1 MTTGVLDGQV
11 RLTPAPPPAPPPPA
25 LDERQAEAVAVRQ
38 GSGPLVLLG
47 APGTGK
53 TTTLLELVLARI
65 DRDGVPPDAVL
76 VLAPTRRAASALR
89 ERIAARL
96 GRTVRE
102 PLARTPH
109 SYAFGLLRRALVLDG
124 DLPPRL
130 ISGPEQDRILAD
142 LLAGHAEGIGYAPTW
157 PAAITDE
164 ILTLRSFRGELR
176 DLIMRAVERGLS
188 PGELA
193 RLGRRHGR
201 ADWVA
206 ASDVYAEYLD
216 VTSLATPG
224 AFDPAGIVAAASRVL
239 ADDPALLAAEREL
252 RRLVVVEDA
261 QELSTAGAHL
271 ARLLGGDGRDL
282 VLAGDPDVATQGF
295 RGARPRLLAEAAQ
308 RLRGPDGAP
317 ARQVV
322 LATVHRHGPPLRA
335 VAERITGRIS
345 TAGLVAHR
353 AARAGAAR
361 ATEAPTTATVQTHL
375 LASAAQEAAFI
386 AQLLRRR
393 HLDPADPL
401 PWGSMAVVVR
411 SVGATTTLRR
421 ALGAAGVPVSVPGTE
436 LPVRDEP
443 AVIPLR
449 LALRCVL
456 DEAALTPEV
465 ATELLSGPIG
475 GADALTLRRL
485 RQALRARE
493 LSGGGVRSSDE
504 LLVELVSHPNHVL
517 ALQTDDDGT
526 GDGRSASDGA
536 EALPHTV
543 IGPARRVATVLAA
556 GRSALR
562 AREASAETVLWAIW
576 QTTGLAGMWRRM
588 ALGGG
593 ASGARADRDLDAVV
607 ALFDAAAAFV
617 DRLPHARPEQFL
629 EHLEGQDLPS
639 DTLAER
645 APTDDAIT
653 LITATGAAGRQW
665 DLVVIAGVQEGTWPD
680 LRLRS
685 SLLGA
690 QVLADLL
697 DRGIEP
703 NGDDPGSAS
712 RRAEIE
718 GQRRAVL
725 DDELRLFLV
734 ACTRAR
740 RQLVVTAVRAEDLQ
754 PSPFLDLV
762 EPPGGEEDS
771 DDGAEVRPL
780 TDVPRAATLSALVAE
795 LRAVLLEPVPDATPA
810 APATPATDTAR
821 TRARARR
828 ARAARHLARLAAAGV
843 AGAAPRDWYG
853 LAEVS
858 TEAPLRSGEG
868 AVRVSPSKVE
878 TFDRCPLRWLFDQ
891 AGGRRPMPVGV
902 SVGTLVHDV
911 AEAAPDGDLQ
921 LMRELLAMRWAALGL
936 PDGWVGDVERA
947 KAERMLEKLAE
958 YARLSRAAG
967 RELVAVEQEIS
978 VRVGRAD
985 IRGTIDRLE
994 RDEQGRPVVI
1004 DLKTGRSKPS
1014 AAEIERHAQLGVYQL
1029 ALEQEPGDAGCGG
1042 AALVQ
1047 LGGSTK
1053 SVGVQTQ
1060 RPLADD
1066 EDPTWAAALVERV
1079 AEGMAAGKF
1088 HATVNPR
1095 CRTCDLRRCCPAQLE
1110 GRQVTP

>member
-1 MTTGVLDGQV
+1 MTTGVLDAQV
-11 RLTPAPPPAPPPPA
+11 RLVPAPPSVPPPPV

-53 TTTLLELVLARI
+53 TTTLIEIVLARI
-65 DRDGVPPDAVL
+65 DRDGVPPDEVL

-89 ERIAARL
+89 ERVAARL

-164 ILTLRSFRGELR
+164 IRTLRSFRGELR

-193 RLGRRHGR
+193 RLGHRHGR

-224 AFDPAGIVAAASRVL
+224 AFDPAGIVAAATRVL
-239 ADDPALLAAEREL
+239 ADDPALLSAEREL

-261 QELSTAGAHL
+261 QELGTAGAQL

-345 TAGLVAHR
+345 TSGLIAHR
-353 AARAGAAR
+353 TAQASTEITTEITTGITVAAPGMAS
-361 ATEAPTTATVQTHL
+361 VQTHL

-443 AVIPLR
+443 AVVPLR

-456 DEAALTPEV
+456 DESALTAEV
-465 ATELLSGPIG
+465 ATELLTGLIG

-485 RQALRARE
+485 RQVLRARE
-493 LSGGGVRSSDE
+493 LAGGGVRSSDE
-504 LLVELVSHPNHVL
+504 LLVELIAHPNHVL
-517 ALQTDDDGT
+517 ALQVEDEGGGDDP
-526 GDGRSASDGA
+526 AA
-536 EALPHTV
+536 QHAAVPHTV

-645 APTDDAIT
+645 APTDDAVT

-665 DLVVIAGVQEGTWPD
+665 DLVVVAGVQEGSWPD

-703 NGDDPGSAS
+703 AQGARPD
-712 RRAEIE
+712 RAEIE

-762 EPPGGEEDS
+762 EPPGGEGDS
-771 DDGAEVRPL
+771 ADGAEVRPL

-795 LRAVLLEPVPDATPA
+795 LRAVLLEPVTEADADSQT
-810 APATPATDTAR
+810 
-821 TRARARR
+821 RR

-843 AGAAPRDWYG
+843 PGAAPRDWYG

-858 TEAPLRSGEG
+858 TDAPLRSGEV

-936 PDGWVGDVERA
+936 PEGWVGDVERA

-958 YARLSRAAG
+958 YVRQSRAAG

-978 VRVGRAD
+978 VQVGRAD
-985 IRGTIDRLE
+985 IRGSIDRLE

-1029 ALEQEPGDAGCGG
+1029 AVEHASGEDGGTSCGG

-1047 LGGSTK
+1047 LGGTTK
-1053 SVGVQTQ
+1053 AVGVQAQ
-1060 RPLADD
+1060 RPLAEDD
-1066 EDPTWAAALVERV
+1066 DPTWAAALVERV
-1079 AEGMAAGKF
+1079 AEGMAAGEF